1 MKPFRN
7 EESLDHP
14 LAGIGIARSLVRGG
28 EADAVGVGEL
38 KEDGKRDGSIDGS
51 EQDGFAFLRFQGD
64 LEDLDFRDAT
74 AGGKHQG
81 FRGELM
87 FPDDLAD
94 AGDEE
99 FLHGPARLGVCVD
112 LALGEHAVEQGLGR
126 VGEHFY
132 MDCCSLLPLLAS
144 QPVAESV

>member
-14 LAGIGIARSLVRGG
+14 LAGIGIARSLVRSG

-38 KEDGKRDGSIDGS
+38 EKDGKRDGSIDGA
-51 EQDGFAFLRFQGD
+51 EQDGLAFLRFQGD
-64 LEDLDFRDAT
+64 LEDLDFRDAA
-74 AGGKHQG
+74 AGGEHQG
-81 FRGELM
+81 FRGEFV

-99 FLHGPARLGVCVD
+99 FFHRPARFGMRVD
-112 LALGEHAVEQGLGR
+112 LALGEHAVEQGLGW
-126 VGEHFY
+126 VVKHFY
-132 MDCCSLLPLLAS
+132 MDCCSLLPLLA
-144 QPVAESV
+144 P